1 MSRSK
6 KVFIVGVSLI
16 LVLVVL
22 LGCLPNKQ
30 GGFTCI
36 AAPLISKIKSIL
48 PTPKK
53 DGKTAAAGAGTQTQ
67 PSTGLTRPHPPV
79 RTGAIATGTKT
90 QVASQSIDSSGGTMA
105 VNKPGDPLD
114 GLVLDVPAK
123 SYADGRTFKV
133 SSASITN
140 QTFGNDINPVSPM
153 IYVDNGGGYSD
164 EVMYIRVPVK
174 VTEGKFAMGFL
185 YDEKSKQ
192 LEGMPLVGRDAD
204 SITVATRHFSNFFIS
219 TIEDALLKK
228 DIDSGFRP
236 GIDDW
241 QFDNNGSY
249 IAPGHCSGQSIA
261 AMWYY
266 YAQPDGKE
274 ACLYGRYDNNGNQP
288 ATPDL
293 WQDDSLGYRF
303 CSTIHC
309 DYQDTGMWGTSL
321 KWDALAGIGWK
332 KENNQW
338 KRIDVQGISDASTW
352 RLFAYSI
359 QASGQPQY
367 VSINSNAGGWHA
379 MICYAVSDNNTLR
392 IADPNYHGR
401 DDRKIEFVDNKFKP
415 YNSGANKADIDA
427 GNGKAYEKIIYRG
440 AWTIMPYDQIAQR
453 WTEFKNKTIGNDRF
467 PAYTIQYEDS
477 KGLWQELKDGY
488 ISQEKLI
495 KIQASFESE
504 GGGSGVYRDGAK
516 LPNGPKELKPGN
528 NLLGIY
534 IAKDVADHN
543 YEYVDF
549 KYINVIYGSLSID
562 PATLDGE
569 LNKQYTFTAK
579 ADSPPTG
586 ACYDWYVDGSKA
598 QSNTSTS
605 YSASFKT
612 DGSHKVSV
620 KLVDSTGKEIQE
632 AEAAVT
638 IKSAGNT
645 PALVRD
651 CKYISF
657 LLNPKTNF
665 VHNFYKDDIAR
676 KNADTQT
683 PPKYVVNQVNIPVTW
698 SGVNFSGKYKGKP
711 TNDWYSNRNTSSV
724 SPDYIE
730 DCTISGRVTADGKTI
745 SQLKMTLI
753 YTLAS
758 EGYVE
763 NWQYEF
769 TDIPLT
775 DTINTMKNSDA
786 SLRNQILE
794 YQVYS
799 SNNAEAHGKFSATYQ
814 GKPEK
819 YRSLDGEYKMTDGKG
834 TAHNTMWEYY
844 NIPELGAINFGLKV
858 NTAEM
863 NGL

>member
-1 MSRSK
+1 
-6 KVFIVGVSLI
+6 
-16 LVLVVL
+16 
-22 LGCLPNKQ
+22 
-30 GGFTCI
+30 
-36 AAPLISKIKSIL
+36 
-48 PTPKK
+48 
-53 DGKTAAAGAGTQTQ
+53 
-67 PSTGLTRPHPPV
+67 
-79 RTGAIATGTKT
+79 
-90 QVASQSIDSSGGTMA
+90 
-105 VNKPGDPLD
+105 
-114 GLVLDVPAK
+114 
-123 SYADGRTFKV
+123 
-133 SSASITN
+133 
-140 QTFGNDINPVSPM
+140 
-153 IYVDNGGGYSD
+153 
-164 EVMYIRVPVK
+164 VPVK
-174 VTEGKFAMGFL
+174 VPDDSIAMGFI
-185 YDEKSKQ
+185 YDDKTKQ
-192 LEGMPLVGRDAD
+192 LEGLPLAGKDVD
-204 SITVATRHFSNFFIS
+204 SITIATRHFCTFFIS
-219 TIEDALLKK
+219 MIKKIFLKN

-241 QFDNNGSY
+241 QFVNYGSY
-249 IAPGHCSGQSIA
+249 IAPGGHCEGQSLS

-266 YAQPDGKE
+266 CTQPDGKDL
-274 ACLYGRYDNNGNQP
+274 CLYNRYDNNGNQP

-427 GNGKAYEKIIYRG
+427 GNGTAYEKIIYRG

-467 PAYTIQYEDS
+467 PAYTIQYKDR

-569 LNKQYTFTAK
+569 LNKQYAFTAK
-579 ADSPPTG
+579 ADSPPAG
-586 ACYDWYVDGSKA
+586 ARYDWYVDGSKV

-612 DGSHKVSV
+612 EGSHKVSV
-620 KLVDSTGKEIQE
+620 KLVDGAGKEIQE

-638 IKSAGNT
+638 IKA
-645 PALVRD
+645 A
-651 CKYISF
+651 
-657 LLNPKTNF
+657 
-665 VHNFYKDDIAR
+665 A
-676 KNADTQT
+676 
-683 PPKYVVNQVNIPVTW
+683 
-698 SGVNFSGKYKGKP
+698 SGK
-711 TNDWYSNRNTSSV
+711 WV
-724 SPDYIE
+724 L
-730 DCTISGRVTADGKTI
+730 DGAPVMNNQMHTDDRFNK
-745 SQLKMTLI
+745 LI
-753 YTLAS
+753 
-758 EGYVE
+758 
-763 NWQYEF
+763 
-769 TDIPLT
+769 
-775 DTINTMKNSDA
+775 K
-786 SLRNQILE
+786 
-794 YQVYS
+794 
-799 SNNAEAHGKFSATYQ
+799 AEIKQGSATYNVNHIHSDGHVMGTTKADFTFTEAPGELVPGSNVKFTVSGEYSGTGTCYPVTCRVTSEEIADTAAHTYFGCYVAISDTDKKKAMTNLAFIPTKDEFNK
-814 GKPEK
+814 GKLHFI
-819 YRSLDGEYKMTDGKG
+819 YLLDGPAGSQTITYTYK
-834 TAHNTMWEYY
+834 
-844 NIPELGAINFGLKV
+844 
-858 NTAEM
+858 
-863 NGL
+863 